1 MDIVA
6 QTLQEAID
14 TASKSIEAVENA
26 RKNALNSVLS
36 LSRVEDHVLIF
47 GSGLLTMKG
56 DALDGSN

>member
-14 TASKSIEAVENA
+14 TADKSVEAVENA

-36 LSRVEDHVLIF
+36 LSRVENHVLIF
-47 GSGLLTMKG
+47 GSGLSTMKG